1 MLTTTTKLLEYVKN
15 DYPKVVDDLKVLENL
30 TLPVPIKL
38 RGIKPFTMV
47 NIAVSNELGLSQEK
61 RVACASIVDLS
72 CRLISLLDDLIDSN
86 WEAVSSQVDIQ
97 ATGAGNKRQE
107 LGAVV
112 SLSTSWMYP
121 LSTHIARGIIKPTV
135 VPEMIDTY
143 YHYGNM
149 MSVGIAWQDKHGY
162 FEDASALDSLP
173 DSHRILEEY
182 VDRIAGGLFAW
193 AVAPIMYYEPT
204 KKKNVERVIEAVY
217 PFSRI
222 FQINDDITDLRED
235 LKTRQTT
242 VVLAAILQEGD
253 SKERK
258 TLLDLMSNRSRT
270 KMSFNEFASL
280 FPSAYRYISELKDKE
295 YHKLSSMLRNAE
307 IDINTDQIMDV
318 SENYLELRTIISNL
332 NDVGWNL

>member
-1 MLTTTTKLLEYVKN
+1 MEK
-15 DYPKVVDDLKVLENL
+15 L

-112 SLSTSWMYP
+112 SLSTSWIYP
-121 LSTHIARGIIKPTV
+121 LSRHVAKGIIEPKV

-143 YHYGNM
+143 YHYGNE
-149 MSVGIAWQDKHGY
+149 MSLGIAWQDKHGY
-162 FEDASALDSLP
+162 FDDAFVPDSLP
-173 DSHRILEEY
+173 DSRMILEEY

-204 KKKNVERVIEAVY
+204 KRKNVEQIIKAVY

-222 FQINDDITDLRED
+222 FQINDDIADLMED
-235 LKTRQTT
+235 LNARQTT
-242 VVLAAILQEGD
+242 VVITAILQQGGA
-253 SKERK
+253 SERK
-258 TLLDLMSNRSRT
+258 TLLELMSNPSHR
-270 KMSFNEFASL
+270 KMSFKEFASL
-280 FPSAYRYISELKDKE
+280 FPNAFKYITELKDTE
-295 YHKLSSMLRNAE
+295 YRKLSSRLRNAE
-307 IDINTDQIMDV
+307 IDINTNQIMDV
-318 SENYLELRTIISNL
+318 SENYPKLRATMSNL
-332 NDVGWNL
+332 YSLGVTL